1 MSIKNKA
8 VYFYQETWILGQKLG
23 ERLGRLGPGKGD
35 IRLETLID
43 MNHDLVILSKE
54 LDWKWLEAEL
64 SPFYA
69 DQGRPSVPI
78 RKIAGLLIL
87 KQLFNESDESVI
99 AR

>member
-1 MSIKNKA
+1 M
-8 VYFYQETWILGQKLG
+8 
-23 ERLGRLGPGKGD
+23 LGRLGPGKGD

-99 AR
+99 ARWIENPY